1 MIRCFTMLEE
11 HLYSPNEAVFSA
23 ESFIQSSPSSDQVGQ
38 PIVSTIPLFLR
49 IICLNIPK
57 YYQSCKAYTVY
68 SKMRNINKKIIRIE
82 YRLTSSWLYLF
93 FVSVRNLKP
102 FCRGI
107 AKPDAIYHKQIQS
120 FLSSFIMTIVHYDL
134 QV

>member
-1 MIRCFTMLEE
+1 
-11 HLYSPNEAVFSA
+11 
-23 ESFIQSSPSSDQVGQ
+23 
-38 PIVSTIPLFLR
+38 
-49 IICLNIPK
+49 
-57 YYQSCKAYTVY
+57 
-68 SKMRNINKKIIRIE
+68 MRNINKKIIRIE

-107 AKPDAIYHKQIQS
+107 AKPDDIYHKQIQS

-134 QV
+134 QVWNKKLL